1 MTINLGKLLSIFGKV
16 AAALPTI
23 VEAITPII
31 HEVKGKP
38 AASGPVAEPK
48 DVPEVSSP
56 GG

>member
-38 AASGPVAEPK
+38 AASGPVAERR